1 MPLKTPYLSIPNSD
15 TKAFTKTT
23 AMNSF
28 QNSFQINVQKK
39 RKEISNPV
47 TGLHCSPKMH
57 RHWSGA
63 VTMSV
68 LSPPGHA
75 I

>member
-1 MPLKTPYLSIPNSD
+1 MPLKTPYLSISTSD
-15 TKAFTKTT
+15 TKVFTKTT

-28 QNSFQINVQKK
+28 QNSFQTNVQKK
-39 RKEISNPV
+39 KRNPNPA
-47 TGLHCSPKMH
+47 TGVLCYSKMH

-68 LSPPGHA
+68 LSPPCNLEK
-75 I
+75 